1 MRYIQRFSE
10 PKILENK
17 KKEWTEKFIESQK
30 YRPDSSK
37 YGHNEIKNKLLAI
50 SHNKCFYCES
60 LLKGSTKE
68 IDHFIEV
75 SEDKNLAYEWENLY
89 LSCDN
94 CNDKI
99 PNKDIPVTDVLDPC
113 KDSDEEIKKHISFE
127 DEQITYYSNKGE
139 KTIKKFKLSSEK
151 LDLLRSREISNFK
164 NILLV
169 LKDKQIKE
177 SRKGLTE
184 EDKDILKRFAK
195 SDHSYSMMFSELLSK
210 HKII

>member
-1 MRYIQRFSE
+1 MRYIQKFSE
-10 PKILENK
+10 PDILKNK
-17 KKEWTEKFIESQK
+17 KNEWTKNFIESQK
-30 YRPDSSK
+30 NRPDSSK
-37 YGHNEIKNKLLAI
+37 YGHNEIKNKLLTI

-75 SEDKNLAYEWENLY
+75 AEDKTLAYEWENLY

-99 PNKDIPVTDVLDPC
+99 PNKDIPVKDVLDPC
-113 KDSDEEIKKHISFE
+113 KDYDDEIRKHISFE
-127 DEQITYYSNKGE
+127 DEQITYYSDKGE
-139 KTIKKFKLSSEK
+139 KTVKKFKLSSEK
-151 LDLLRSREISNFK
+151 LDLLRSRELSNFK
-164 NILLV
+164 KILLA

-184 EDKDILKRFAK
+184 DEKNILKRFSK
-195 SDHSYSMMFSELLSK
+195 SDHSYSMMFSEQLSK
-210 HKII
+210 HNII